1 MVVHVRNPH
10 EGRKTEDVARE
21 MVGRRTFVGWP
32 FLQEGTVVAVSDSL
46 FKYEVMRVAPG
57 APERVVSTP
66 HAPQALSHWKG
77 KAERIE
83 SFYSKKCGVITG
95 DVDVLVHVRPLKGL
109 KRLESGAFVKDYEG
123 PEKEMEQ
130 AAQMVLSEVACE
142 DPRFMEKE
150 APALADE
157 FPEGSNIFFLG
168 EHAYGTAARVS
179 KTEETTLSIV
189 LAFIPASKDE
199 SERFREVVRNRVSHE
214 YFLAHKAASMLGMS
228 GRALSR
234 ITSSFMVLEPGAGGG
249 KANIGL
255 SLKFEAKA
263 LKVINW
269 SRKEGRQWEFSDRA
283 VDLIREYKAKFPEV
297 FRCLDQNGDAMT
309 RVEDIW
315 PENSHAQLKEVK
327 VWLKEKGVKD
337 FEPVSL
343 FSDQLDK
350 ATVGQLE
357 ELANDVAKTAQSTA
371 YKKAIVKGIPR
382 HAVLK
387 PQHAVYRLQNQ
398 RFVLGDRVT
407 MVQDSGSV
415 PMAVK
420 GVVIGLNSKSMDV
433 LWDVAFMAGTTL
445 GDRCSSYRGSTVEF
459 ASCLNLTQPQFIAS
473 TAPGSKPPPRP
484 TQAFQPRAGPYPA
497 VRPPQGQQAVAGF
510 RSAQPERGGRGR
522 GGFPPRGGPPHQ
534 HPHAHVPHRGGYVPR
549 GGHGPR
555 GGRGGPRGGFRGRG
569 GIVQT
574 PAS

>member
-1 MVVHVRNPH
+1 
-10 EGRKTEDVARE
+10 
-21 MVGRRTFVGWP
+21 
-32 FLQEGTVVAVSDSL
+32 
-46 FKYEVMRVAPG
+46 
-57 APERVVSTP
+57 
-66 HAPQALSHWKG
+66 
-77 KAERIE
+77 
-83 SFYSKKCGVITG
+83 
-95 DVDVLVHVRPLKGL
+95 
-109 KRLESGAFVKDYEG
+109 
-123 PEKEMEQ
+123 
-130 AAQMVLSEVACE
+130 
-142 DPRFMEKE
+142 
-150 APALADE
+150 
-157 FPEGSNIFFLG
+157 
-168 EHAYGTAARVS
+168 
-179 KTEETTLSIV
+179 
-189 LAFIPASKDE
+189 
-199 SERFREVVRNRVSHE
+199 
-214 YFLAHKAASMLGMS
+214 
-228 GRALSR
+228 
-234 ITSSFMVLEPGAGGG
+234 
-249 KANIGL
+249 
-255 SLKFEAKA
+255 
-263 LKVINW
+263 
-269 SRKEGRQWEFSDRA
+269 
-283 VDLIREYKAKFPEV
+283 
-297 FRCLDQNGDAMT
+297 MT

-473 TAPGSKPPPRP
+473 TAPGSNPPPRP
-484 TQAFQPRAGPYPA
+484 TQAFQPRMGPYPA

-510 RSAQPERGGRGR
+510 RSAQPQNLPMQIMTNPHRGGGGRGGGGPGPRSNGHGPAPPNVQHVAAPPASASVTQDQGQVHPAPSERGGRGR

-534 HPHAHVPHRGGYVPR
+534 HAHGPHRGGYVPR
-549 GGHGPR
+549 GGHGSR

-574 PAS
+574 PAA